1 MWVKNLF
8 PHVREPIT
16 PHRVPPAELCRTH
29 QNSDLYRSRLTEVSE
44 GKVSHLS
51 AELQL
56 VRSATTAA
64 AASCLRPAAEELNRP
79 GPELDLDWTGH
90 ALGLTGLRPV
100 PCVRINVE
108 RRNALLQSLCWHK
121 HWLPHSFSSMRGGG
135 RGGGLYH
142 LTCWWGGGVTSSVK
156 DHSAALIYYWSQMS
170 VNNERSVFSCSL
182 SNFSTSWS

>member
-64 AASCLRPAAEELNRP
+64 AASCLRPAAEELNGP
-79 GPELDLDWTGH
+79 GPELDLDWTCTGTNWTQTGSLCENKCGEEECV
-90 ALGLTGLRPV
+90 AAESLLAQTLTPSFIQL
-100 PCVRINVE
+100 NE
-108 RRNALLQSLCWHK
+108 RRREGGWTVPSHLL
-121 HWLPHSFSSMRGGG
+121 MGG
-135 RGGGLYH
+135 RGH
-142 LTCWWGGGVTSSVK
+142 LVCKGSFCCSYLLLVSNVCQQWT
-156 DHSAALIYYWSQMS
+156 
-170 VNNERSVFSCSL
+170 FSFL
-182 SNFSTSWS
+182 LFSF